1 MNLLLGNG
9 MQILHTLVVLQHDVF
24 FLKWSDGKGG
34 WVFDEVH
41 QSCDWMAVSV
51 SLMYI
56 FNMNGPNEICADLGG
71 NR

>member
-9 MQILHTLVVLQHDVF
+9 MQIMHTLVVLQHDV

-56 FNMNGPNEICADLGG
+56 FNMNGPIEIMGG
-71 NR
+71 NC